1 MATFKVTT
9 SHEVEP
15 SLTAHI
21 AEAFAEWLETQGF
34 AIERSRVAATDQ
46 RSYQDLASDFA
57 ADMELK
63 ST

>member
-21 AEAFAEWLETQGF
+21 AELFADWLESQGF
-34 AIERSRVAATDQ
+34 IVDRLETKDE

-63 ST
+63 G